1 MAVGDKKIKPDIIYG
16 LLNYMSVPLAH
27 EVLMN
32 TKEIPFVWHFK
43 EGPYYANIVI
53 CGIN

>member
-32 TKEIPFVWHFK
+32 TKEIPFVGILK
-43 EGPYYANIVI
+43 KVLMYANIVI
-53 CGIN
+53 YGIN